1 VLSSLSEAK
10 LKDGIFIGPQIRK
23 VLKDEKFENCWSANE
38 KAAWR
43 SFKLVV
49 TEFLRNKKNSF
60 LTFSS

>member
-23 VLKDEKFENCWSANE
+23 VLKDEKLENCLSDNE

-49 TEFLRNKKNSF
+49 TDLVDD
-60 LTFSS
+60 LDVPHLVC